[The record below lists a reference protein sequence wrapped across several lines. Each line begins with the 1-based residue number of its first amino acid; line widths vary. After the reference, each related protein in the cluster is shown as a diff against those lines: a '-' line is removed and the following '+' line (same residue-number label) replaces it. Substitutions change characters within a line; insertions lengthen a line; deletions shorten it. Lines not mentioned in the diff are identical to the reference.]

1 MFGGETNEV
10 IDMDLSKLHSFKN
23 HPFKVTDDKKM
34 AELVESIKNY
44 GVLVP
49 AIVRVSSNDTYE
61 IVSGHRRKRACEL
74 AGLNKMPVIIKEY
87 TDDEAIIA
95 MIDSNLQRESIL
107 PSERA
112 YAYKMKF
119 EAMTHQGKKDESNT
133 STQVGWK
140 SETATIIGKLLGD
153 SKNQVRRYIRLTELN
168 SELINLV
175 DIGKLKFNPAVEL
188 SYLTDEQQ
196 MILIKVM
203 NSEHIIPSLSQAEQ
217 LKELS
222 RETFFS
228 QEAVQRILSS
238 FKQVKR
244 TITIRQDIIKRY
256 FPSKTSDEEIK
267 RIICLLL
274 DEWKQKGGEANES

>member
-1 MFGGETNEV
+1 
-10 IDMDLSKLHSFKN
+10 
-23 HPFKVTDDKKM
+23 
-34 AELVESIKNY
+34 
-44 GVLVP
+44 
-49 AIVRVSSNDTYE
+49 
-61 IVSGHRRKRACEL
+61 
-74 AGLNKMPVIIKEY
+74 
-87 TDDEAIIA
+87 
-95 MIDSNLQRESIL
+95 
-107 PSERA
+107 
-112 YAYKMKF
+112 
-119 EAMTHQGKKDESNT
+119 MTHQGKKDESNT